1 MDHESE
7 QTLFEFAIRGM
18 LIGSLFFALTPFFGI
33 AGKKLLW
40 LIGGII
46 LSIALVLFIMP
57 LGYVFIAY
65 PYIGS
70 GFAFI
75 VGLLFHV
82 YSLHFKPKGKRIMQA
97 IGWVLLVVAM
107 TLWMGGCYIE
117 QENIRILNSSGN

>member
-18 LIGSLFFALTPFFGI
+18 LIGTLFFALSPFFGN

-40 LIGGII
+40 LIGGVI
-46 LSIALVLFIMP
+46 LSIALVLFTIP

-75 VGLLFHV
+75 VGSLFHI
-82 YSLHFKPKGKRIMQA
+82 YSLHFKPKGKKIMQV
-97 IGWVLLVVAM
+97 IGWLLLVVAM

>member
-7 QTLFEFAIRGM
+7 QTLFEFAIRWM
-18 LIGSLFFALTPFFGI
+18 LIGTLFFALSPFFGS

-46 LSIALVLFIMP
+46 LSIALVLFMMP
-57 LGYVFIAY
+57 FGYVFIAY

-75 VGLLFHV
+75 VGLLFHI
-82 YSLHFKPKGKRIMQA
+82 YSLHFKPKGKKIMQV
-97 IGWVLLVVAM
+97 IGWLLLVVAM
-107 TLWMGGCYIE
+107 TLWIGGCYIE
-117 QENIRILNSSGN
+117 QENIGILNSSGN

>member
-18 LIGSLFFALTPFFGI
+18 LIGTLFLALSPFFGN
-33 AGKKLLW
+33 AVKKLLW

-57 LGYVFIAY
+57 LGYVLIAY

-75 VGLLFHV
+75 VGLLFHI
-82 YSLHFKPKGKRIMQA
+82 YSLHFKPKGKKIMHA
-97 IGWVLLVVAM
+97 IGWLLLVVAM

-117 QENIRILNSSGN
+117 QENIRILNNSGN